1 LCKLHARSHVGARLA
16 VASSAKMMRWV
27 DRVTGGFAVLAR
39 AKKWSTSDLEAGS
52 FDIGARS
59 VAPSS
64 VFGIR
69 HLSCHDWPR
78 MKPSLEPSVE
88 QADIANWLEDL
99 RIEHRDLDDVIR
111 YLIDTHHP
119 DLMKI
124 QRLKKRK
131 LKLKD
136 MITKLES
143 ELIPDLDA

>member
-1 LCKLHARSHVGARLA
+1 
-16 VASSAKMMRWV
+16 
-27 DRVTGGFAVLAR
+27 
-39 AKKWSTSDLEAGS
+39 
-52 FDIGARS
+52 
-59 VAPSS
+59 
-64 VFGIR
+64 
-69 HLSCHDWPR
+69 
-78 MKPSLEPSVE
+78 MKPSLERSVE

-99 RIEHRDLDDVIR
+99 RIEHRDLDDVIL
-111 YLIDTHHP
+111 YLIDTQHP